1 MDEPDAAKPMQSL
14 EQSLEPLRDWF
25 EREAGHVRIVAIQ
38 SPT

>member
-1 MDEPDAAKPMQSL
+1 METL
-14 EQSLEPLRDWF
+14 EQSLDPLRTWF

>member
-1 MDEPDAAKPMQSL
+1 MDESEPAKAMESL

-25 EREAGHVRIVAIQ
+25 EREADHVRIVAIQ